1 MKAESNVRLGKSDA
15 DHHQL
20 MHAFTVFSQASE
32 QLSTVYRD
40 LQQQVEHL
48 TNELALA
55 NGELQHQLAQKEN
68 LSQQLSLLLSAL
80 PGGVVAIDNEG
91 VIESANP
98 VALSI
103 LGEPLLQCTWQQILE
118 DRLLATDVANEW
130 NLRKETHSDFRRI
143 SIESSAS
150 EDSGKMVLLIQDI
163 TEAYTNQ
170 ERIKREQRLAVMGR
184 MAANLAHQLR
194 TPLSTALIY
203 ATHLSNSELPTQERS
218 SFAVKTIERLQ
229 YLNQLIN
236 SMLRF
241 VKGELVKKE
250 VIDISVLLSDIQSL
264 MLPHMLKKN
273 LQFVVKDGGE
283 GAALTVNYEE
293 LCSSLIALLENAMQ
307 ASPVGGRIS
316 LTCDLTTDE
325 VFFTVADQGNGIDIA
340 NEERLF
346 EPFFTTR
353 PEGTGLGLAIVHSAI
368 KQMGGDVQVKLLSD
382 RGSEFILRLP
392 RTSLSNITNSNLSSS
407 I

>member
-1 MKAESNVRLGKSDA
+1 M
-15 DHHQL
+15 
-20 MHAFTVFSQASE
+20 
-32 QLSTVYRD
+32 
-40 LQQQVEHL
+40 
-48 TNELALA
+48 
-55 NGELQHQLAQKEN
+55 
-68 LSQQLSLLLSAL
+68 
-80 PGGVVAIDNEG
+80 I
-91 VIESANP
+91 
-98 VALSI
+98 
-103 LGEPLLQCTWQQILE
+103 
-118 DRLLATDVANEW
+118 
-130 NLRKETHSDFRRI
+130 
-143 SIESSAS
+143 
-150 EDSGKMVLLIQDI
+150 
-163 TEAYTNQ
+163 
-170 ERIKREQRLAVMGR
+170 
-184 MAANLAHQLR
+184 
-194 TPLSTALIY
+194 
-203 ATHLSNSELPTQERS
+203 
-218 SFAVKTIERLQ
+218 
-229 YLNQLIN
+229 
-236 SMLRF
+236 
-241 VKGELVKKE
+241 
-250 VIDISVLLSDIQSL
+250 
-264 MLPHMLKKN
+264 PHMLKKN